1 MSVDAVA
8 AWERGRLAR
17 LRAGGARTQGI
28 SGGRARL
35 TRLRA
40 GDARTQSISRER
52 GRLARLR
59 AGGARTQSIRTPNL
73 PLLPV
78 WVERGGI
85 RRQIVNRFRSTERT
99 GRSVGIMC

>member
-40 GDARTQSISRER
+40 GDARTQVVIAARPQSRATEMNV
-52 GRLARLR
+52 GRRCRR
-59 AGGARTQSIRTPNL
+59 AGQEHSDHCEVQAGVTWTCDRHPSIVRF
-73 PLLPV
+73 PLV
-78 WVERGGI
+78 RD
-85 RRQIVNRFRSTERT
+85 
-99 GRSVGIMC
+99 

>member
-40 GDARTQSISRER
+40 GDARTQSIS
-52 GRLARLR
+52 
-59 AGGARTQSIRTPNL
+59 TPKL
-73 PLLPV
+73 PLLPMWEKGV
-78 WVERGGI
+78 
-85 RRQIVNRFRSTERT
+85 
-99 GRSVGIMC
+99 GR